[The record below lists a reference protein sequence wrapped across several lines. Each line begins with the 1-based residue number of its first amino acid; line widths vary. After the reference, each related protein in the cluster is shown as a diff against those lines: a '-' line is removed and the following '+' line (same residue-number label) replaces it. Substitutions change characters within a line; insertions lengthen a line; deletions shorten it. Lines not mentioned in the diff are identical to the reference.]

1 MKRKHKQYFFYYIKE
16 NILIFDVFDYIE
28 ELGADYVDYCHEWG
42 LVKDNFVVNKPS
54 FIKHF
59 LFYANGNNFF
69 PIISEK
75 EKTYK
80 VLCFYKEKSQLNE
93 WSNFYKEPFKFVNF
107 VKRKLKKDLNNFF
120 EIKDDVS
127 VFQNIKG
134 VYQGIP
140 CLLPSGEDEDFL
152 LKINKKLK

>member
-42 LVKDNFVVNKPS
+42 LVKDDFVLIKPS

-59 LFYANGNNFF
+59 MGYETNKDFF
-69 PIISEK
+69 PIILDKSK
-75 EKTYK
+75 QFK
-80 VLCFYKEKSQLNE
+80 VLCFYKEKNQLNE
-93 WSNFYKEPFKFVNF
+93 WSKFYKEPNKFINIIR
-107 VKRKLKKDLNNFF
+107 RKLKKDLDNFF
-120 EIKDDVS
+120 EIKENTS
-127 VFQNIKG
+127 LFQNIKG

-140 CLLPSGEDEDFL
+140 CILPSGEDEDFL
-152 LKINKKLK
+152 LNINKKLK